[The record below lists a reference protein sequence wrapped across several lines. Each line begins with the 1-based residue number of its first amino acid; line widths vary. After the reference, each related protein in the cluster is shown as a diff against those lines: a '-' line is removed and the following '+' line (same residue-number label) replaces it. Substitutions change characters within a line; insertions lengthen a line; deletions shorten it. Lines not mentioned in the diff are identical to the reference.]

1 MATPLSDATAGAIGS
16 VLANTIVFPLDVV
29 KTRMQVQN
37 KTLDSSREYKSPRDA
52 ILKILKTEGVKGLYA
67 GIASGLMGTVV
78 SSFSYFYIYSYIR
91 GYYSKKI
98 GGVSISTAMEL
109 TLGAVA
115 GALCQFIVLPIGIVT
130 TRQQTDEKELTFSE
144 TVRKIIK
151 EDGFTEL
158 WKGLQASLVLCINPA
173 ITFGVF
179 ERIKGIIQKASANPT
194 ANITS
199 GQAFMIGALSKA
211 LATVVT
217 CKYIPNADPYI
228 MAKVRMQWKPSKKQ
242 IDGLSESQK
251 NFFKYKSA
259 WDILGKVYKT
269 DGLKGWYT
277 GMSAQLLKAVLTQ
290 AIIFALKEKL
300 SLYTIL
306 LFATLKKPAK
316 IAA

>member
-1 MATPLSDATAGAIGS
+1 MATPLSDATAGAMGS
-16 VLANTIVFPLDVV
+16 VFANTIVFPLDVYVHNANPRV

-37 KTLDSSREYKSPRDA
+37 KSLDASREYKSPRDA

-91 GYYSKKI
+91 GYYSKKL
-98 GGVSISTAMEL
+98 GGAAISTAMEL
-109 TLGAVA
+109 ALGALA
-115 GALCQFIVLPIGIVT
+115 GALCQFIVLPI
-130 TRQQTDEKELTFSE
+130 EMTFAA
-144 TVRKIIK
+144 TVKKIIK
-151 EDGFTEL
+151 EDGFKEL
-158 WKGLQASLVLCINPA
+158 WKGLQASLVLCVNPA

-179 ERIKGIIQKASANPT
+179 ERIKGTIQKASANPN

-217 CKYIPNADPYI
+217 YPYI

-242 IDGLSESQK
+242 VDGLSESQK

-269 DGLKGWYT
+269 EGLKGWYT
-277 GMSAQLLKAVLTQ
+277 GMTAQLLKAVLTQ
-290 AIIFALKEKL
+290 AIVFALKEKL

-306 LFATLKKPAK
+306 LFTTVKKPAK

>member
-37 KTLDSSREYKSPRDA
+37 KTLDATRDYKSPRDA

-67 GIASGLMGTVV
+67 GIASGLVGTVV

-130 TRQQTDEKELTFSE
+130 TRQQTDEKEMTVYE
-144 TVRKIIK
+144 TAQKIVK

-158 WKGLQASLVLCINPA
+158 WKGLQASLVLCVNPA

-179 ERIKGIIQKASANPT
+179 ERIKGIIQKASANPN

-217 CKYIPNADPYI
+217 YPYI

-251 NFFKYKSA
+251 SFFKYKSA
-259 WDILGKVYKT
+259 WDILAKVYKT
-269 DGLKGWYT
+269 DGFRGWYT

-290 AIIFALKEKL
+290 AIVFALKEKL

-306 LFATLKKPAK
+306 LFTALRKPAK